1 MTDASAFELSRA
13 YAAGWNAAKKQGED
27 DPAPENPYPA
37 GEAHHRRWAEG
48 YEGAQAS
55 RTTTLKRSRG

>member
-13 YAAGWNAAKKQGED
+13 YAAGWNAAKNQSEGD
-27 DPAPENPYPA
+27 RAPKNPHPA
-37 GEAHHRRWAEG
+37 GGEAHRRWAEG

-55 RTTTLKRSRG
+55 RGAITRTRA